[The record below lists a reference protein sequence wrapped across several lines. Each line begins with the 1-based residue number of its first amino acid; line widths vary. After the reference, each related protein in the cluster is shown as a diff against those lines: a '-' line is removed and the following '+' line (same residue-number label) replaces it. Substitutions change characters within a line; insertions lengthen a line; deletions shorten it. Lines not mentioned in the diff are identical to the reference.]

1 MTKITLKKTNSTYY
15 EILKGEIKVGG
26 IIFNDE
32 YEDNRVYLENIE
44 VNADSRNQGIGT
56 EAMKIFAELN
66 SDRGIYF
73 APDNE
78 DAKRLY
84 DRIAEEMSTSEY
96 NEYGGNMD
104 QGYGIYIM

>member
-15 EILKGEIKVGG
+15 EILKGETKVGG

-32 YEDNRVYLENIE
+32 YDGRAYLENID
-44 VNADSRNQGIGT
+44 VDADYRNQGIGT
-56 EAMKIFAELN
+56 EAMRIFAEMN
-66 SDRGIYF
+66 STRGIYF

-84 DRIAEEMSTSEY
+84 DRIAEEMSVSEY
-96 NEYGGNMD
+96 SEYGGNMD
-104 QGYGIYIM
+104 QGFGIYVM

>member
-1 MTKITLKKTNSTYY
+1 MTKTTLKKTNSAYY

-32 YEDNRVYLENIE
+32 YDGRVYLENIDIKE
-44 VNADSRNQGIGT
+44 EHRNKGIGT

-84 DRIAEEMSTSEY
+84 DRIAEEMSVSEY

>member
-15 EILKGEIKVGG
+15 EILKGEAKVGG

-32 YEDNRVYLENIE
+32 YDGRVYLENID

-66 SDRGIYF
+66 RDRGIYF

-84 DRIAEEMSTSEY
+84 DRIAEEMNTSEY
-96 NEYGGNMD
+96 NDYGGNMD

>member
-15 EILKGEIKVGG
+15 EILKGETKVGG

-32 YEDNRVYLENIE
+32 YDGRAYLENID
-44 VNADSRNQGIGT
+44 VDADYRNQGIGT

-66 SDRGIYF
+66 RDRGIYF

-84 DRIAEEMSTSEY
+84 DRIAEEMSVSEY